1 MEARDQ
7 AAFDPDNFTARP
19 RRHTDQ
25 PRPYKATP
33 LPVLTPLPASRPR
46 TRSFNHVSASLET
59 SELSLVGNGHNRVQV
74 KADRSMEIGEASRP
88 RRNSGGEIPKRIAAL
103 AVPHKRGVYTKD
115 LDLVDT
121 KVKLSH
127 LHVQW
132 PVSASGQRK
141 SKSASRNRLGSP
153 EDAILPRGVAKSRKS
168 ERPEKILRVPTVPAQ
183 RCVSEEKR
191 RMEEP
196 DQRKA
201 YAFKG
206 PSACNFHTVDL
217 LLVRQYNEDQQHLL
231 ATIRDL
237 TSGKLEP
244 HSILRCRMQEY
255 APWTACGL
263 TPDERTD
270 KAVHFV

>member
-1 MEARDQ
+1 MDP
-7 AAFDPDNFTARP
+7 AAFDPDNFLPRP

-25 PRPYKATP
+25 PRPFKPTP
-33 LPVLTPLPASRPR
+33 LPVLTPLPATRPR

-59 SELSLVGNGHNRVQV
+59 SELSLVGNGHNRVQI
-74 KADRSMEIGEASRP
+74 KADRSMEVGEVGRP
-88 RRNSGGEIPKRIAAL
+88 RRNSGGEVTKRILAL
-103 AVPHKRGVYTKD
+103 ALPQKRGVYTKD

-121 KVKLSH
+121 KVKLAH

-132 PVSASGQRK
+132 PVSVPGQRK

-153 EDAILPRGVAKSRKS
+153 EDHVLPRGGVKSRKS
-168 ERPEKILRVPTVPAQ
+168 ERPGKAQKVSTVPSQ
-183 RCVSEEKR
+183 RCASEEKR
-191 RMEEP
+191 RMEES
-196 DQRKA
+196 DMRKA
-201 YAFKG
+201 SAFKG
-206 PSACNFHTVDL
+206 PSACNLHTVDL

-255 APWTACGL
+255 APWTACAL
-263 TPDERTD
+263 TPDERVD
-270 KAVHFV
+270 KAVRFV